1 MIIYAGDTLQS
12 LLPPALRVR
21 VDERVILEE
30 ETNGSRVI
38 RPDVYVIEHPETI
51 PAAKEVEGAVS
62 VEEEPLV
69 LTPQRDTYTESYI
82 EIVDEDSG
90 DRVITAIEFLSPA
103 NKLPGKNR
111 TKYRRKQRD
120 VIRAGASL
128 VEIDLTRTGRY
139 TLAIDESQVPP
150 SHRTTY
156 RACTWRGKPECCFEF
171 YRIPLLRRLP
181 TIRIPLRPTDD
192 DARLE
197 LQPLVDRALE
207 MGRYRDLDYR
217 GEPNPLLNAEDAKLA
232 DEWLKSK
239 GFR

>member
-1 MIIYAGDTLQS
+1 MII
-12 LLPPALRVR
+12 
-21 VDERVILEE
+21 
-30 ETNGSRVI
+30 
-38 RPDVYVIEHPETI
+38 
-51 PAAKEVEGAVS
+51 
-62 VEEEPLV
+62 
-69 LTPQRDTYTESYI
+69 
-82 EIVDEDSG
+82 
-90 DRVITAIEFLSPA
+90 DRA
-103 NKLPGKNR
+103 
-111 TKYRRKQRD
+111 KYRRKQRD

-156 RACTWRGKPECCFEF
+156 RACTWRAEPACKYEL

-181 TIRIPLRPTDD
+181 TIRIPLRRTDA

-217 GEPNPLLNAEDAKLA
+217 GEPNPPLNAEDAKLA

-239 GFR
+239 GLR